1 MEDAQTEVKVEEKPV
16 VVEKKKK
23 EFVFTEKRVESLAKA
38 RLKRKENMTKKAVVP
53 QDVSESEEEEEE
65 EEKPKKKARV
75 VTKEKEEE
83 EQKESFTTTAT
94 RTAGLMFLAG
104 ATFYLQNMYGKQT
117 KSAPP
122 QAPTPPTQQ
131 APMYQ
136 NNTVPV
142 PNRQLVGGSGFY
154 N

>member
-1 MEDAQTEVKVEEKPV
+1 MEEPEQVKVEEKPV
-16 VVEKKKK
+16 VVEGKKKK

-38 RLKRKENMTKKAVVP
+38 RLKRKENATKKAVVP
-53 QDVSESEEEEEE
+53 QDASESEEEEE

-94 RTAGLMFLAG
+94 RTAGLMLLAG
-104 ATFYLQNMYGKQT
+104 CTFYLQNMYGKQT
-117 KSAPP
+117 KSTPP
-122 QAPTPPTQQ
+122 PTPTPPTQQ
-131 APMYQ
+131 APVYQ
-136 NNTVPV
+136 TNTVPV
-142 PNRQLVGGSGFY
+142 PNRQMVGTSGFY

>member
-1 MEDAQTEVKVEEKPV
+1 MEDIQTEVKEEKPV
-16 VVEKKKK
+16 VVAEAKKKK
-23 EFVFTEKRVESLAKA
+23 DFVFTEKRVESLAKA
-38 RLKRKENMTKKAVVP
+38 RLKRKENATKKAVVP
-53 QDVSESEEEEEE
+53 QDASESEEEEE

-94 RTAGLMFLAG
+94 RTAGLMLLAG
-104 ATFYLQNMYGKQT
+104 CTFYLQNMYGKQT